1 MEVFWSRPCLS
12 PPYQSLP
19 LKPGSDVASSNP
31 GTSYNSILLW
41 IFTVGVLMS
50 SRLLAFIALAGD
62 GIIAQ
67 HDRIR
72 RYPCVHLRRPSLPGA
87 GGGRRPADELLDW
100 HANFFFFSPCRNVL
114 LWPFDV
120 RIDPTHWVA
129 ISPQKQ
135 TYIIGIGFQ
144 WCFFNVL
151 GMLCSKY
158 KSIHAYRHNMDALVL
173 TGHLRMAER

>member
-1 MEVFWSRPCLS
+1 M
-12 PPYQSLP
+12 
-19 LKPGSDVASSNP
+19 ASSNP

-72 RYPCVHLRRPSLPGA
+72 RYPCVHLRRPSHPGREEV
-87 GGGRRPADELLDW
+87 GGLRTSCSTGTPT
-100 HANFFFFSPCRNVL
+100 FFFFPPAEMYCSDL
-114 LWPFDV
+114 LMSALIRRTEWPFPP
-120 RIDPTHWVA
+120 RNKH
-129 ISPQKQ
+129 
-135 TYIIGIGFQ
+135 IIGIGFQ

>member
-1 MEVFWSRPCLS
+1 M
-12 PPYQSLP
+12 
-19 LKPGSDVASSNP
+19 ASSNP

-72 RYPCVHLRRPSLPGA
+72 RYPCVHLRRSSLPGA

-100 HANFFFFSPCRNVL
+100 HANFFFFSPAEMYCSDL
-114 LWPFDV
+114 LMSALIRRTEWPFPP
-120 RIDPTHWVA
+120 RNKH
-129 ISPQKQ
+129 
-135 TYIIGIGFQ
+135 IIGIGFQ